1 VTEFSN
7 LIKMKNPLI
16 RILAGVVG
24 GVVGFLVVS
33 AMFHNG
39 EDQGSLDANLNRVA
53 DELNKKLPMMVDE
66 QTRLDQV
73 SAKTGTLIYSYSL
86 PNENKGDVDFST
98 LQKKLRPNIIANYR
112 DNQAMKELRKWNVGL
127 DYQYKDKNGETIG
140 EILVTPKD
148 FE

>member
-1 VTEFSN
+1 VSEFSSQM
-7 LIKMKNPLI
+7 KMKNPLI

-33 AMFHNG
+33 AIFHKG
-39 EDQGSLDANLNRVA
+39 DDQGSLDANLNRVA
-53 DELNKKLPMMVDE
+53 DELNKKLPMMVDG

-86 PNENKGDVDFST
+86 PNQNKGDVDFSA
-98 LQKKLRPNIIANYR
+98 LQKILRPNIIANYQ
-112 DNQAMKELRKWNVGL
+112 DNQTMKELRKWNVSL
-127 DYQYKDKNGETIG
+127 DYQYKDKNGESIG
-140 EILVTPKD
+140 EILVTTKD